1 MRAAIVLIST
11 AALLAVCNADTTYV
25 ANLNGASITPSP
37 VNTQQDG
44 KVQFNVDRNTFSQSS
59 INYRISLTLY
69 KTVQSITLRSGV
81 IGDIPPNDNSNVIA
95 YLFGPSNDAP
105 TGEITGTLKRDNL
118 MGPCQGKTINDFQ
131 DDWLDKSHAYILVT
145 TSKYPQ
151 GALRGELTKQS

>member
-1 MRAAIVLIST
+1 MSMSAQFFHAAEAHQAWWLH
-11 AALLAVCNADTTYV
+11 
-25 ANLNGASITPSP
+25 
-37 VNTQQDG
+37 
-44 KVQFNVDRNTFSQSS
+44 RNTFSQSS

-131 DDWLDKSHAYILVT
+131 DDW
-145 TSKYPQ
+145 
-151 GALRGELTKQS
+151 